1 MESKLFLGAGT
12 DSSSFEKAKTVFC
25 ISLQKIPVLG
35 HVLGTADGPALCS
48 FSLEL
53 NSHLQKSESVLEN
66 SSAKTADAQGGLRAP
81 SFQSW
86 TLKQWVLIAAKKQ
99 TSVKLLQLKTGCRL

>member
-35 HVLGTADGPALCS
+35 HVLGTANGPALP
-48 FSLEL
+48 
-53 NSHLQKSESVLEN
+53 
-66 SSAKTADAQGGLRAP
+66 SAW
-81 SFQSW
+81 SW
-86 TLKQWVLIAAKKQ
+86 TAIFKSLNL
-99 TSVKLLQLKTGCRL
+99 C